1 MRMTDERED
10 FINALVDLDETT
22 CIELLKQRI
31 AAKEDPNVILE
42 DVRKATDIVGERFEE
57 GRFFVSDLM
66 MAGEILKQ
74 IMEVLKPVF
83 GEGAMES
90 KGMIVIGT
98 VGGDVH
104 DIGKNIVTALLEADG
119 FTVIDLGV
127 DEPPEVFVE
136 AIIEHKPLVVG
147 LSGLLTEATESMKET
162 VEAISEA
169 GLRDQVKIIVGGGR
183 TDAETMEYTGAD
195 DWSDDATAGVRKFR
209 KLAGV
214 E

>member
-1 MRMTDERED
+1 MTDERED

-22 CIELLKQRI
+22 CIKLLKQRI
-31 AAKEDPNVILE
+31 AAKEDPIIILE

-74 IMEVLKPVF
+74 IMVILKPVF

-90 KGMIVIGT
+90 KGTIVIGT

-104 DIGKNIVTALLEADG
+104 DIGKNIITALLEADG
-119 FTVIDLGV
+119 FTVIDLGIDV
-127 DEPPEVFVE
+127 PPEKFVE
-136 AIIEHKPLVVG
+136 AIKEYKPLVIG
-147 LSGLLTEATESMKET
+147 LSGLLTEAIESMKET
-162 VEAISEA
+162 IDAITAA
-169 GLRDQVKIIVGGGR
+169 GLRDQVKVIVGGGR
-183 TDAETMEYTGAD
+183 TDDETMQYTGAD
-195 DWSDDATAGVRKFR
+195 AWSDNATAGVTTIRA
-209 KLAGV
+209 LAGV

>member
-1 MRMTDERED
+1 
-10 FINALVDLDETT
+10 L
-22 CIELLKQRI
+22 
-31 AAKEDPNVILE
+31 
-42 DVRKATDIVGERFEE
+42 
-57 GRFFVSDLM
+57 DLM

>member
-1 MRMTDERED
+1 MTDERED

>member
-1 MRMTDERED
+1 MTDERED
-10 FINALVDLDETT
+10 FINALVDLDETK
-22 CIELLKQRI
+22 CIELLKKRI
-31 AAKEDPNVILE
+31 AAKEDPKIILD
-42 DVRKATDIVGERFEE
+42 DVRKATDIVGEKFEE

-74 IMEVLKPVF
+74 AMEALKPAF
-83 GEGAMES
+83 GVGAMES
-90 KGMIVIGT
+90 KGTIIIGT

-104 DIGKNIVTALLEADG
+104 DIGKNIVVALLEADG

-127 DEPPEVFVE
+127 DEAPEVFVE
-136 AIIEHKPLVVG
+136 AIRKHKPLVVG

-162 VEAISEA
+162 VEAITAA

-183 TDAETMEYTGAD
+183 TDEETREYTGAD
-195 DWSDDATAGVRKFR
+195 DWSDDAASGVKKFR

-214 E
+214 Q